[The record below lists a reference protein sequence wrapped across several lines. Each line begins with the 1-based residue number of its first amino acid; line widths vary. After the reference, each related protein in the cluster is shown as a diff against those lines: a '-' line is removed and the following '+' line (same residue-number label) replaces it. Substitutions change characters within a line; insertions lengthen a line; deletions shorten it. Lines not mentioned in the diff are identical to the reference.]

1 MAVQEKLESQ
11 GNWLFRR
18 RSLLPLAVLLAGIWV
33 LLFTVRTVG
42 TVFSTVLPYWQV
54 YECLCLAVSLAG
66 TWIRIYTV
74 GHTPVGTSGRNTA
87 GQVADSL
94 NTTGIYSV
102 VRHPL
107 YLGNFLMWL
116 GIALLTCNIG
126 FVTAFILGYW
136 IYYERI
142 MYAEEQFLR
151 RTFGDTYLHWAEQ
164 TPAFLSRFNRFKPSG
179 LPFSWKKVAKK
190 RKKRCVCSFP
200 AIQPVRFYCCLAG
213 SVCFCQFRSAGH
225 DGCKRHRIC
234 GAEIYQE
241 TYEAS

>member
-1 MAVQEKLESQ
+1 MSVPCGKS
-11 GNWLFRR
+11 G
-18 RSLLPLAVLLAGIWV
+18 
-33 LLFTVRTVG
+33 RTR
-42 TVFSTVLPYWQV
+42 
-54 YECLCLAVSLAG
+54 
-66 TWIRIYTV
+66 IRIYTV

-151 RTFGDTYLHWAEQ
+151 RKFGDTYLHWAEQ

-190 RKKRCVCSFP
+190 KKTVCLLFSCYS
-200 AIQPVRFYCCLAG
+200 ACSILLLLGKA